1 MSDTTHV
8 WNMDNKRKYTIVHV
22 KQEIIKKGLRKDC
35 GKCPVALAVAE
46 HFGRTCSVDNNHI
59 ILYMSGAFIQQ
70 KLFTMLKNLR
80 DRIRLFDDGYG
91 MEPFKIRLT
100 EFPGI
105 KSTAEV
111 YEGDENNGDTG

>member
-8 WNMDNKRKYTIVHV
+8 WNMDDKRKYTIVHV
-22 KQEIIKKGLRKDC
+22 KQEIIAKGKKKSC
-35 GKCPVALAVAE
+35 GKCPVALAISG
-46 HFGRTCSVDNNHI
+46 HFGTDARVDSSCI
-59 ILYMSGAFIQQ
+59 ILYTKGEC

-80 DRIRLFDDGYG
+80 NRIRLFDDGYG

-105 KSTAEV
+105 RSTAEV
-111 YEGDENNGDTG
+111 YEGEEE